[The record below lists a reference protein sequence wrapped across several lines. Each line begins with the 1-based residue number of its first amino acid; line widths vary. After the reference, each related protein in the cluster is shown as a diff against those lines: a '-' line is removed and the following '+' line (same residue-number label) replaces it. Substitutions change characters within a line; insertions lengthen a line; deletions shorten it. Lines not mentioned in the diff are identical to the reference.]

1 MGSALQKMAKN
12 LQQAN
17 IEKESQDWIKTGQNS
32 LNEKMKGDQ
41 DLVELASNI
50 ITFLAKYM
58 LAKVGAIYLME
69 SDQKNL
75 KLSASYAFRT
85 RKNMNNK
92 ILVGEGLIGQA
103 AFEKEMIILSNVPD
117 DYISINSGLGET
129 PPKNIA
135 VIPLIYETR
144 VLGVVELGILDEWN
158 PLQIE
163 LLKIIQELVGVSL
176 YSAKARVDM
185 KVMLEKTR
193 EQAEALQIQQVE
205 LKQTNEEMQVQQEE
219 LRVANEELEEQTKAL
234 KKSEQNLQ
242 QQQEELRVTNEE
254 LEGKTVSLEKQK
266 QRITEK
272 NIELEIA
279 RSDIELKAKE
289 LEISSK
295 YKSEFLANM
304 SHELRTPLNSLLI
317 LSQNLTNNKHKNLK
331 DDQIEAAEIINKSG
345 QDLLNLINE
354 ILDLS
359 KIESGKMA
367 FEVEEFPIEDIATEI
382 NLYFQHVIDEK
393 GLNLEVSLSNH
404 LPKTITSDRQ
414 RLEQIIKNLM
424 SNAIKFTNKGEIKV
438 EISKP
443 KEGINLSK
451 SKLQAEKALSI
462 SISDTGIGIP
472 KEKHLSIFEAF
483 QQAEGGTAR
492 KFGGTGLGL
501 SISREIAKI
510 LGGEIQLE
518 SEEGKGSTFSLIIP
532 YVSVIDEDEVNKPEK
547 RLVKGKKIET
557 LKKLRNNFKSTQ
569 VMDNTSEEISTFVD
583 DDRNDLTN
591 NDRTILIIEDDLEF
605 AKVLLMQCHEKNF
618 KCIVSPSGEDG
629 LSLCEKHLPEA
640 VILDIKLPG
649 IDGLSVLDL
658 IKENAA
664 TRHIPVHMMS
674 AYEETIDA
682 YKRGAIGYLM
692 KPAKP
697 VELEAAIEKIETFI
711 DRKMKDLLIV
721 EDDENLRKIIRGII
735 GDHDVNTIGVGTGSE
750 AIDYIK
756 KEKVDCIVL
765 DLGLPDMSGFEMLGK
780 LEKEKN
786 LTIPPVIIYTGKD
799 LTRNE
804 NEQLQKYTNSIII
817 KGVKSEERL
826 LDETA
831 LFLHRVV
838 SELPQHQQ
846 KVISNLHNKEALF
859 ENKNILIV
867 DDDIR
872 NIFALTQIL
881 EERGMNIHKAEN
893 GVKALELLDIQTNI
907 DLILMDIMMPI
918 MDGYE
923 TTKKIRKQN
932 RYKKL
937 PIIALTAKAMKGDKE
952 KCLDAGTNDYLS
964 KPVNI
969 DKLLSLMRVWMYK

>member
-1 MGSALQKMAKN
+1 
-12 LQQAN
+12 
-17 IEKESQDWIKTGQNS
+17 
-32 LNEKMKGDQ
+32 
-41 DLVELASNI
+41 
-50 ITFLAKYM
+50 
-58 LAKVGAIYLME
+58 
-69 SDQKNL
+69 
-75 KLSASYAFRT
+75 
-85 RKNMNNK
+85 
-92 ILVGEGLIGQA
+92 
-103 AFEKEMIILSNVPD
+103 
-117 DYISINSGLGET
+117 
-129 PPKNIA
+129 
-135 VIPLIYETR
+135 
-144 VLGVVELGILDEWN
+144 
-158 PLQIE
+158 
-163 LLKIIQELVGVSL
+163 
-176 YSAKARVDM
+176 
-185 KVMLEKTR
+185 
-193 EQAEALQIQQVE
+193 
-205 LKQTNEEMQVQQEE
+205 
-219 LRVANEELEEQTKAL
+219 
-234 KKSEQNLQ
+234 
-242 QQQEELRVTNEE
+242 
-254 LEGKTVSLEKQK
+254 
-266 QRITEK
+266 
-272 NIELEIA
+272 
-279 RSDIELKAKE
+279 
-289 LEISSK
+289 
-295 YKSEFLANM
+295 
-304 SHELRTPLNSLLI
+304 
-317 LSQNLTNNKHKNLK
+317 
-331 DDQIEAAEIINKSG
+331 
-345 QDLLNLINE
+345 
-354 ILDLS
+354 
-359 KIESGKMA
+359 
-367 FEVEEFPIEDIATEI
+367 
-382 NLYFQHVIDEK
+382 
-393 GLNLEVSLSNH
+393 
-404 LPKTITSDRQ
+404 
-414 RLEQIIKNLM
+414 
-424 SNAIKFTNKGEIKV
+424 
-438 EISKP
+438 
-443 KEGINLSK
+443 
-451 SKLQAEKALSI
+451 
-462 SISDTGIGIP
+462 
-472 KEKHLSIFEAF
+472 
-483 QQAEGGTAR
+483 
-492 KFGGTGLGL
+492 
-501 SISREIAKI
+501 
-510 LGGEIQLE
+510 
-518 SEEGKGSTFSLIIP
+518 
-532 YVSVIDEDEVNKPEK
+532 
-547 RLVKGKKIET
+547 
-557 LKKLRNNFKSTQ
+557 
-569 VMDNTSEEISTFVD
+569 
-583 DDRNDLTN
+583 
-591 NDRTILIIEDDLEF
+591 
-605 AKVLLMQCHEKNF
+605 
-618 KCIVSPSGEDG
+618 
-629 LSLCEKHLPEA
+629 LPEA